1 VDWTKH
7 IIGKVTLKPCRGS
20 DAQRALL
27 RCALQSSGELP
38 LRSLRLALG
47 DAALTLC
54 QGVPCRSSGSKR
66 VANRTSIDMRR
77 NCLSAR
83 FLCDEVGPPRA
94 CRGKRNQTNHTSL
107 IQIEGVNSQ
116 AETEF
121 YLGKRLAYIYKAKT
135 LKQGTFFRV
144 IWGKA
149 RACQAHKPFKHMS
162 GRRLCLRTGVRLRP
176 VPVEQL
182 GLYKAVVG
190 TQEENWPSDAFSD
203 LSSAWQYDHTC
214 RTCGTMRPLGWQV
227 TRSHG
232 NVGVVRTK
240 FRKNLPPKSLVR
252 PAYCCICSAAPLR
265 CSLVALYDTCAHGSR
280 SCGHLTACAGA
291 SCSA

>member
-1 VDWTKH
+1 MQQPSAV
-7 IIGKVTLKPCRGS
+7 
-20 DAQRALL
+20 QRQRHTASVVC
-27 RCALQSSGELP
+27 CALQPTAGNSLQ
-38 LRSLRLALG
+38 SLRLTLS

-54 QGVPCRSSGSKR
+54 QGVLCWSSRSER
-66 VANRTSIDMRR
+66 VARGTSSDVRHSCCERGARR
-77 NCLSAR
+77 L
-83 FLCDEVGPPRA
+83 FDELGPPRA
-94 CRGKRNQTNHTSL
+94 RRGKRNQTNHTSL

-149 RACQAHKPFKHMS
+149 RTCQAQQPLEGWS
-162 GRRLCLRTGVRLRP
+162 GRRPTSLLSSTRSDVRLRT
-176 VPVEQL
+176 VSRASWACIKLLWACVE
-182 GLYKAVVG
+182 
-190 TQEENWPSDAFSD
+190 EDWPGEASSD
-203 LSSAWQYDHTC
+203 LSSAWHHGHACLT
-214 RTCGTMRPLGWQV
+214 RGATPPLGWQV

-252 PAYCCICSAAPLR
+252 PFSAAFVQQRL
-265 CSLVALYDTCAHGSR
+265 CAV
-280 SCGHLTACAGA
+280 L
-291 SCSA
+291 